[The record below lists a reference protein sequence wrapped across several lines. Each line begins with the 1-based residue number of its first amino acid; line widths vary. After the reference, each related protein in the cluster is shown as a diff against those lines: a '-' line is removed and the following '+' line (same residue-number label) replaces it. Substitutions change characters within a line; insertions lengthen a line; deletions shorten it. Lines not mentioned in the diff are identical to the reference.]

1 VKLGVSSYSFSKLMA
16 RGEMDLVGVVDWVA
30 ASPAEHL
37 EIAALGDD
45 LLTDDKLV
53 ETVVKAAG
61 DRGVPILNYLIGADF
76 REGDSAELDR
86 VRRHVDI
93 GHRLG
98 ARLFRHDVLPW
109 GWREANQAE
118 FEAVFPKLVEGAQT
132 IADHAAELGI
142 TTTVENHGMSM
153 NGHERVARLVH
164 AVDRPNFR
172 VTLDLGNGLCVGEV
186 PGRTVSGLL
195 DVAAAAHVKDFHIR
209 RSIPSDGWLKTL
221 AGDYLLGT
229 IPGHGDLDLRA
240 LLALVATKPDLPV
253 TLEFEGLEAAP
264 GAVELGLKNVLALAQ
279 GAS

>member
-1 VKLGVSSYSFSKLMA
+1 MKLGVSSYSFQKLIA
-16 RGEMDLVGVVDWVA
+16 SGEMDLVGVIDWVA
-30 ASPAEHL
+30 DSPAEHL

-45 LLTDDKLV
+45 LLEDDKLV

-61 DRGVPILNYLIGADF
+61 DRGVPILNYLIGADL
-76 REGDSAELDR
+76 RGGDPKELDR
-86 VRRHVDI
+86 VRRHIDV

-109 GWREANQAE
+109 GWREANQGE
-118 FEAVFPKLVEGAQT
+118 FEQVFPDLVAGAQAL
-132 IADHAAELGI
+132 ADHAAGLGI

-153 NGHERVARLVH
+153 NGYERVARLVH
-164 AVDRPNFR
+164 AVDRENFR

-195 DVAAAAHVKDFHIR
+195 DVAAAAHVKDFHVR
-209 RSIPSDGWLKTL
+209 RSVPGAGWLKTL
-221 AGDYLLGT
+221 AGEYLVGT

-240 LLALVATKPDLPV
+240 LLALVQTKPDLPV

-264 GAVELGLKNVLALAQ
+264 GAVELGLKNVVALAQ
-279 GAS
+279 GA